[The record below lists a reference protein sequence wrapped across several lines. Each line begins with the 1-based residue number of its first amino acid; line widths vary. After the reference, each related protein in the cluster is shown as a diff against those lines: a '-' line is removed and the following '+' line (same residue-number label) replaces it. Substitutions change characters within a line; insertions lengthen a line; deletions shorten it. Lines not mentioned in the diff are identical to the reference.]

1 MFDLIIIGAGPAGMS
16 ASVYAS
22 KANLNRLLI
31 ESDTLGGL
39 LNKINKIDNQ
49 RHHWIKKIGDN
60 TGYFVQKRLFLRHE
74 KHKLISIKINIF
86 ELKSPSI
93 S

>member
-22 KANLNRLLI
+22 KANLNTLLI
-31 ESDTLGGL
+31 ESDTPGGL

-49 RHHWIKKIGDN
+49 KTKNSH
-60 TGYFVQKRLFLRHE
+60 
-74 KHKLISIKINIF
+74 
-86 ELKSPSI
+86 
-93 S
+93 